1 MDVIDRLERLERI
14 ALNQTV
20 IIDQLTE
27 MVRELSPPTVLNRAL
42 DKSAE
47 QLLELIFRDSVPVE
61 LLDLAVDW
69 RKQLASP
76 PEVMLT
82 S

>member
-1 MDVIDRLERLERI
+1 MDVVDRLERLERI

-20 IIDQLTE
+20 IIDQLTA
-27 MVRELSPPTVLNRAL
+27 MVRELSSPGVLNRAL

-61 LLDLAVDW
+61 LLDLAIDW

-76 PEVMLT
+76 QEVMLT